1 MRSTAA
7 AALTL
12 VSGAHAFW
20 RMPCRSE
27 TGIARMDPIMDK
39 GEISDHVHTIAGSGK
54 FSMDATYDDLTAEG
68 ACTSCAVTQDKSAY
82 WTPALYFVYSNGSS
96 VMVPQVGGLLAYYLY
111 YMDNVQAF
119 PEGFQMVAGNKNLR
133 SFNGSFPDE
142 PLSSWPGSPDDQ
154 KWLGQRALG
163 FNCLNYGGAAEPSLY
178 RHEFPSKSYMDQ
190 NCPDGMRLEIGFPSC
205 GTGEAD
211 SDDHKSHVAYP
222 NLVKEGKCPEGY
234 DVNYPFL
241 FFETIWATNKFAG
254 EDGEF
259 ALSHG
264 DPVGTGYH
272 GDFMMGWESKDF
284 LQKALDTCQNDSGR
298 IEDCPLFDIQQ
309 DSEASKCAFEIPEV
323 LVDENVKNI
332 QEGIPMGVPLQ
343 HGPADATAYPC
354 VGREGSAKATK
365 ASSSSSSKSTESA
378 AGYLSK
384 ASSAIFGDDKKD
396 SYGASSF
403 LGQKQKESSAPAYE
417 ASSTKADIA
426 AASITASPSI
436 SEAYDGASGSIVST
450 KYVTENGEVLEI
462 AIEQVD
468 QTVTATASQGAEGQ
482 YRRHL
487 HNHKRHGGA
496 RL

>member
-1 MRSTAA
+1 M
-7 AALTL
+7 
-12 VSGAHAFW
+12 
-20 RMPCRSE
+20 E
-27 TGIARMDPIMDK
+27 
-39 GEISDHVHTIAGSGK
+39 
-54 FSMDATYDDLTAEG
+54 ATYEDLTAEG

-96 VMVPQVGGLLAYYLY
+96 VIVPQVGGLLAYYLY
-111 YMDNVQAF
+111 YMDNVKAF
-119 PEGFQMVAGNKNLR
+119 PEGFQMIAGAKNSR

-142 PLSSWPGSPDDQ
+142 PLSAWPSEPDNQ
-154 KWLGQRALG
+154 AWLTQRAIG
-163 FNCLNYGGAAEPSLY
+163 FNCLNYDQPAEPSLY
-178 RHEFPSKSYMDQ
+178 RHELPKKSYMDS
-190 NCPDGMRLEIGFPSC
+190 NCKNGMRLEMGFPSC

-241 FFETIWATNKFAG
+241 FYETIWATQTFAG

-259 ALSHG
+259 ALSYG

-272 GDFMMGWESKDF
+272 GDFIMGWESEDF

-298 IEDCPLFDIQQ
+298 IEDCPLFDIQSDSDAAKCTFDMPEILKDEDVLSVQ
-309 DSEASKCAFEIPEV
+309 D
-323 LVDENVKNI
+323 
-332 QEGIPMGVPLQ
+332 GIPLGVPLQ
-343 HGPADATAYPC
+343 YGPEDATPYPC
-354 VGREGSAKATK
+354 VGRDAHATQSGSKSSK
-365 ASSSSSSKSTESA
+365 PSKSASSEH
-378 AGYLSK
+378 GYLSK
-384 ASSAIFGDDKKD
+384 ASSALFGDDSQD
-396 SYGASSF
+396 SYGGVSSFAGKKQVASSA
-403 LGQKQKESSAPAYE
+403 SADSYDSEP
-417 ASSTKADIA
+417 SSTSDEKIA

-436 SEAYDGASGSIVST
+436 DDAADGSEGKVVST

-462 AIEQVD
+462 AIEEVD
-468 QTVTATASQGAEGQ
+468 VTVTATASQGAGDK